1 MTQWVAVPLLALGLT
16 AVLQLPPGIA
26 AGLALVAAVP
36 GGTMSNVFT
45 YFGRG
50 NIALSISLTA
60 VTTVASLVTTPLVLG
75 LLVAAHLPDDFQM
88 PTGRIAFEIA
98 VVLLCPL
105 AAGMAIGAR
114 IPAHR
119 DLFSRWSIRISL
131 AFIGAMVV
139 GGAGAGRLDPQAY
152 GALGLASIFG
162 FCVLASAFAFLGSRV
177 ARFSPPDRLA
187 IGIEATIRN
196 TNLAL
201 LVKASLFP
209 AVAGVADPIGD
220 GMFFVALLYGG
231 AALPV
236 ALGPIYLSR
245 RRASTDDERA
255 SRT

>member
-1 MTQWVAVPLLALGLT
+1 M
-16 AVLQLPPGIA
+16 
-26 AGLALVAAVP
+26 
-36 GGTMSNVFT
+36 
-45 YFGRG
+45 
-50 NIALSISLTA
+50 
-60 VTTVASLVTTPLVLG
+60 
-75 LLVAAHLPDDFQM
+75 
-88 PTGRIAFEIA
+88 
-98 VVLLCPL
+98 
-105 AAGMAIGAR
+105 
-114 IPAHR
+114 
-119 DLFSRWSIRISL
+119 
-131 AFIGAMVV
+131 
-139 GGAGAGRLDPQAY
+139 
-152 GALGLASIFG
+152 
-162 FCVLASAFAFLGSRV
+162 LASAFAFLGSRV

-245 RRASTDDERA
+245 RRAPPDDERA